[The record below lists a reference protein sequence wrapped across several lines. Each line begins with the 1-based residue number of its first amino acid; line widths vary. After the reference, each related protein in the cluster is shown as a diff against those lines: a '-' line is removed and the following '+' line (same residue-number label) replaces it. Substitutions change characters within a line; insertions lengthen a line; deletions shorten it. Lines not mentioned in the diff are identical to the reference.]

1 MIETT
6 QNAVD
11 VQGVVKTFGRLRAL
25 DGITLSVRRGE
36 IYGLLGPNGSGKTTL
51 IRAIVG
57 LLRPDSGTVTVLGR
71 PMPELAVLSRIGY
84 MTQAAALYPDL
95 SVEENVRF
103 FAAIYGAG
111 RVDEVLRFVNLYDRR
126 QSIVS
131 TLSGGMRT
139 RASMAC
145 ALVHQPELL
154 LLDEP
159 TVGVDPQLRA
169 QLWDRFQQMA
179 ANGTTIIVSSHVM
192 DEAERTQRL
201 GLILFGK
208 LLAEGSADD
217 LRRRAGV
224 DRLEDA
230 FLKLAAQ
237 SPRPRGD
244 ET

>member
-1 MIETT
+1 MIQPA
-6 QNAVD
+6 QNAV
-11 VQGVVKTFGRLRAL
+11 VVHEVVKTFGRIRAL
-25 DGITLSVRRGE
+25 DGITLTVRRGE

-71 PMPELAVLSRIGY
+71 RMPELAILSRIGY

-103 FAAIYGAG
+103 FAAINGAKDG
-111 RVDEVLRFVNLYDRR
+111 VDEVLRFVDLYDRR
-126 QSIVS
+126 KSVVS

-159 TVGVDPQLRA
+159 TVGVDPQLRV
-169 QLWDRFQQMA
+169 QLWDRFQKMA
-179 ANGTTIIVSSHVM
+179 ADGTTIIVSSHVM
-192 DEAERTQRL
+192 DEAERCQRL

-208 LLAEGSADD
+208 FLAEGSPND

-230 FLKLAAQ
+230 FLKLSAE
-237 SPRPRGD
+237 SPRPRG
-244 ET
+244 EE